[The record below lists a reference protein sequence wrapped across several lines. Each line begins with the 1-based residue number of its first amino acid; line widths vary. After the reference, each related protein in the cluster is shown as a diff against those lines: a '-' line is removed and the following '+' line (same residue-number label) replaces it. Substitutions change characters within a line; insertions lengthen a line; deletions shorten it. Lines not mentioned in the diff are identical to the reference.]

1 MEYEK
6 DTFLRK
12 FGFSWLWYQFE
23 VVTNHRKCLGS
34 WRTLPKVRKIT
45 IQLLVRK
52 ISENQIIVLSKENT
66 NTPRNSKVLIY
77 LVWSK
82 WFWAERKFNTE
93 CYFFDP
99 GPKSFDPTRN
109 ILDPAK
115 TVLNY
120 WTYYLGISIF
130 FSGVMPSFRCPKC
143 SSSFHSTS
151 ELIVHHKSKHSKKMW
166 QIPVIFFKCHQLP
179 MLSMF

>member
-1 MEYEK
+1 M
-6 DTFLRK
+6 F
-12 FGFSWLWYQFE
+12 
-23 VVTNHRKCLGS
+23 
-34 WRTLPKVRKIT
+34 
-45 IQLLVRK
+45 
-52 ISENQIIVLSKENT
+52 
-66 NTPRNSKVLIY
+66 
-77 LVWSK
+77 WSK
-82 WFWAERKFNTE
+82 WFWVERKFNTE

-99 GPKSFDPTRN
+99 GPKSFDPRWN

-120 WTYYLGISIF
+120 WMYYLGISI

-179 MLSMF
+179 MLSMFLIANGMKSQDYSGNSRSTNNPRGLFLIFYYQFNQVVVTCQNISKLVPIVIQ